1 MKRLFIL
8 LLLPILAIQISSCKK
23 VKDKINDVSTTTI
36 TTDFIIPVKL
46 IDQQKDRIDIPFSG
60 SADYAIQG
68 NKDLKAHLKQI
79 TKIEVL
85 SLEMRVSE
93 ANPDNL
99 VLKQGDFNIKKKND
113 NTQIFSFSTPANFP
127 LVTNSTYQISDNETG
142 YEALNNIIND
152 LGDIELNG
160 NGIVTYNPRSAKL
173 SFEFVIKV
181 QATIST
187 NL

>member
-8 LLLPILAIQISSCKK
+8 LLLPILAIQMSSCKK
-23 VKDKINDVSTTTI
+23 VKDKINEVSTTTI
-36 TTDFIIPVKL
+36 TTDFIIPIKL
-46 IDQQKDRIDIPFSG
+46 IDQQQDRIDIPFSG
-60 SADYAIQG
+60 GANYAIPG
-68 NKDLKAHLKQI
+68 NEDLKKHLKQI

-93 ANPDNL
+93 ANPDDL

-113 NTQIFSFSTPANFP
+113 NSVTFNFSTPANFP
-127 LVTNSTYQISDNETG
+127 LTTNSSYQISDNDTD

-160 NGIVTYNPRSAKL
+160 NGIVTYNLRNVKL
-173 SFEFVIKV
+173 SFEFIIKV
-181 QATIST
+181 QATVSA

>member
-8 LLLPILAIQISSCKK
+8 LLLPVLAMQISSCKK
-23 VKDKINDVSTTTI
+23 VKDKINEVSTTTI
-36 TTDFIIPVKL
+36 TTDFIIPIKV

-60 SADYAIQG
+60 SADYAIPG
-68 NKDLKAHLKQI
+68 NKDLKEHLKQI

-93 ANPDNL
+93 ANPDDL
-99 VLKQGDFNIKKKND
+99 VLKQGDFNITKKND
-113 NTQIFSFSTPANFP
+113 NTEIFSFSTPANFP
-127 LVTNSTYQISDNETG
+127 LVTNSSYQIGNDNAD

-160 NGIVTYNPRSAKL
+160 NGIVTYNPRSVKL
-173 SFEFVIKV
+173 SFEFIIKV
-181 QATIST
+181 QATVSA